1 MKLVLWVATATLG
14 LCTPLLGGCEQKPTT
29 ATVAV
34 TTGAG
39 GVIRFS
45 GNLVGDPVGKA
56 QEYCFSIDDG
66 LSAVPISFY
75 KLSDD
80 AGHDQLMTFE
90 CKRNP
95 TGEAQ

>member
-1 MKLVLWVATATLG
+1 MKLVLWAATAALG
-14 LCTPLLGGCEQKPTT
+14 LCTPLLNGCEKKP
-29 ATVAV
+29 AAAIVAA

-39 GVIRFS
+39 GIIRFS
-45 GNLVGDPVGKA
+45 GNLIGDVVIEA
-56 QEYCFSIDDG
+56 QRYCYSLDNG

-80 AGHDQLMTFE
+80 AGHDRLMTFE

-95 TGEAQ
+95 TREAR